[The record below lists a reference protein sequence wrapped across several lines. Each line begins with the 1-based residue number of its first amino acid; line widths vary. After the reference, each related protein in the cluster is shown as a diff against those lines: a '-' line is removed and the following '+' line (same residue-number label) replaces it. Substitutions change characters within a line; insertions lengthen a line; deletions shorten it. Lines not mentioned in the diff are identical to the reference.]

1 MSLTSSP
8 ETDRDALVTKKELA
22 RLLRISRQTLD
33 LWIERYG
40 DEFPVLERGTNGR
53 EWQFDADLVIEF
65 LRAKQAENAARQA
78 NRDAL
83 LDQLTLPIATPDT
96 QAPGLSLDDRIK
108 ATRLADMQMLQAERA
123 KRLVRAEPT
132 LDLFITI
139 FADLQ
144 RALVQNVDR
153 LAREHAWPEPIRQAE
168 ETKMADL
175 LRSAHATA
183 KEFLTPK
190 LETPDGQPTLV

>member
-96 QAPGLSLDDRIK
+96 QAPRPL
-108 ATRLADMQMLQAERA
+108 
-123 KRLVRAEPT
+123 P
-132 LDLFITI
+132 
-139 FADLQ
+139 
-144 RALVQNVDR
+144 
-153 LAREHAWPEPIRQAE
+153 
-168 ETKMADL
+168 
-175 LRSAHATA
+175 
-183 KEFLTPK
+183 
-190 LETPDGQPTLV
+190 